1 MSRHSGLV
9 ASFAERLKTLNLT
22 QHLATMFK
30 LFVPFIAAVIA
41 LSSLSAQIA
50 PRELQMKVD
59 VAYLAS
65 DILAGRAAGSPFA
78 DEAAAY
84 LAMRMEQLS
93 LKPMGDEQTYLQR
106 FPIIV
111 AGHGQNKDA
120 PQLYTSNVLGY
131 LDNQA
136 PQTIMIGAH
145 YDHLGFGGSGS
156 GSLHIGDPEPHN
168 GADDNASGVA
178 MIFDLAERL
187 QQDGA
192 NDDYNFLIVGWS
204 AEEMGLVGSKYLA
217 EHMPEGMPALVG
229 VINFDMVGRLSE
241 EKVLAV
247 NGTGTS
253 PVWPDLL
260 ASAAKD
266 RVTLMSHESGLG
278 PSDHASFYLKDLPV
292 LHFFTGQHPQYHKP
306 GDDVHLVNF
315 DGMVTISDVVY
326 DVIDGL
332 PESGEIPFTKTK
344 DESMNEVSA
353 FKVTMGVMPD
363 YVYAGEGMRI
373 DGVLDDRPAMKAGL
387 ERGDV
392 LIEMDGTRVGDIYDY
407 MECLG
412 EHEKGDKVN
421 IIVERKGEKLK
432 KRIIF

>member
-1 MSRHSGLV
+1 M
-9 ASFAERLKTLNLT
+9 
-22 QHLATMFK
+22 
-30 LFVPFIAAVIA
+30 
-41 LSSLSAQIA
+41 
-50 PRELQMKVD
+50 QMKVD

-84 LAMRMEQLS
+84 LAMRMGQLS

-111 AGHGQNKDA
+111 AGHGHMNDA

-131 LDNQA
+131 LDNKA
-136 PQTIMIGAH
+136 SQTIMIGAH

-156 GSLHIGDPEPHN
+156 GSLHVGDPEPHN

-178 MIFDLAERL
+178 MIFDLAQRL
-187 QQDGA
+187 QQKGA
-192 NDDYNFLIVGWS
+192 NKSYNYLFVGWS
-204 AEEMGLVGSKYLA
+204 AEEMGLIGSKFLA
-217 EHMPEGMPALVG
+217 EHLPAGMPTLVG
-229 VINFDMVGRLSE
+229 VINFDMVGRLSQE
-241 EKVLAV
+241 NVLAV

-253 PVWPDLL
+253 LIWPDLL
-260 ASAAKD
+260 ASASKD
-266 RVTLMSHESGLG
+266 RVTIKSHASGLG

-306 GDDVHLVNF
+306 GDDIHLVNF
-315 DGMVTISDVVY
+315 EGMVTISDVVY
-326 DVIDGL
+326 DVIQAL
-332 PESGEIPFTKTK
+332 PKSGEIPFTKTK
-344 DESMNEVSA
+344 DESMNKVSA

-392 LIEMDGTRVGDIYDY
+392 LVELDGKPVKDIYDY
-407 MECLG
+407 MKCLG
-412 EHEKGDKVN
+412 EHEKGDSVN

-432 KRIIF
+432 KRITF